1 MKKLIIMVLLVGGGA
16 LVAYRAYDA
25 YRAKANTRDAGGGR
39 GPGGGAAMR
48 MPMVDAVRTSEG
60 YLEDKVNLVGSL
72 RPIAEV
78 EVMSKI
84 AGRIEQVLV
93 DVGDP
98 VRKGQLLAVVE
109 GREIEQQI
117 QEAEASLA
125 ISRASIRQRE
135 AELANFTRQVR
146 RYRDLYEQDL
156 ISRQELDDV
165 LTRQQASEAL
175 LELSKAQFRQA
186 EASRNQFR
194 IDLENTRSHAPMD
207 GFVGRRLVHP
217 GALVSGNTPILHIL
231 DLRTLRMVVNVVE
244 KDIVRVRRDVE
255 AEIRVDAFPART
267 FRGKVSRVSPIMDPA
282 TRTGGVEIYV
292 SNDRLDLRAEMFA
305 RVTLDLGG
313 QRKGIL
319 VPREALVYRGDQ
331 SGVFA
336 LNGNRV
342 QFRPVQVGVT
352 QQNAVEILE
361 GVTLG
366 EQVVSMGASLLKDGD
381 EVRLRSDRPERP
393 KATSERPGAL
403 GSM

>member
-1 MKKLIIMVLLVGGGA
+1 
-16 LVAYRAYDA
+16 
-25 YRAKANTRDAGGGR
+25 
-39 GPGGGAAMR
+39 MR
-48 MPMVDAVRTSEG
+48 MPLVDAVRASEG

-98 VRKGQLLAVVE
+98 VRRGQLLAVVE
-109 GREIEQQI
+109 DREIEQQI
-117 QEAEASLA
+117 HEAEAALA
-125 ISRASIRQRE
+125 VSRASIQQRE

-146 RYRDLYEQDL
+146 RFRDLYEQDL

-165 LTRQQASEAL
+165 LTRQQASEAQV
-175 LELSKAQFRQA
+175 ELSRAQYRQA
-186 EASRNQFR
+186 QASVNQFK
-194 IDLENTRSHAPMD
+194 IDLENTRSNAPMD
-207 GFVGRRLVHP
+207 GFVGRRMVHP
-217 GALVSGNTPILHIL
+217 GALVSGNTPILHIV
-231 DLRTLRMVVNVVE
+231 DLRTLRMVVHVVE
-244 KDIVRVRRDVE
+244 KDIVRVRREVE
-255 AEIRVDAFPART
+255 AEIRVDAFPVRT

-282 TRTGGVEIYV
+282 TRTGEVEIYV
-292 SNDRLDLRAEMFA
+292 ANDRLDLRAEMFA

-342 QFRPVQVGVT
+342 QFRPVQVGMT
-352 QQNAVEILE
+352 QQNTVEILE
-361 GVTLG
+361 GVRLG

-381 EVRLRSDRPERP
+381 QVRLKNEVPGARPKVTSDR
-393 KATSERPGAL
+393 TGAL
-403 GSM
+403 GTM